1 MKNKL
6 RKITEKQYYKNIEN
20 AIDYGVQLGR
30 QDYEEEMKKD
40 KFKLQ
45 KIFGIIIGWLIL
57 IAVTFGL
64 IALITKIVRYLL

>member
-1 MKNKL
+1 MSKL

>member
-1 MKNKL
+1 MSNKL

-45 KIFGIIIGWLIL
+45 KILGIIIGWLIL

-64 IALITKIVRYLL
+64 IALITKLVRYIF